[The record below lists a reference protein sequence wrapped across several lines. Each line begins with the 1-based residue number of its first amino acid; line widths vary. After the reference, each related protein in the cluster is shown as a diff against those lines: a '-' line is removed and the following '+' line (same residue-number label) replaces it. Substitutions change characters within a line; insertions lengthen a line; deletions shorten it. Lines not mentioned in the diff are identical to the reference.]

1 MKRDNI
7 IIGSRGSKL
16 AIIYAE
22 KVKSEISKFYSGKIE
37 IRKIITSGDQNQNER
52 LSSMGGKGMF
62 STDIEKELLENKIDI
77 AVHALKDMPSADTNG
92 LTTNCFLK
100 RNSPNEILI
109 SKNLKFNDLK
119 QGSVIGT
126 SSFRREYQLRNVR
139 ADLVY
144 KLIRGNVDTRIKKL
158 ENNNEYDAIIL
169 SKAGIDS
176 LNLQNKITDEFDV
189 AKLVPC
195 AGQGIIAIQC
205 NENNQDIL
213 RLIEKINDK
222 QTRIIANTEREV
234 LKILEG
240 DCDTA
245 IGVFAIIKNNK
256 IELTAELFSVD
267 GKSRFFIKEDDDI
280 ENHMILAKKIAGD
293 LKIKS
298 KGSYKG

>member
-37 IRKIITSGDQNQNER
+37 IRKIVTTGDKNQNER

-62 STDIEKELLENKIDI
+62 STNIEKELLEDKIDI
-77 AVHALKDMPSADTNG
+77 AVHALKDMPSVDTIG

-158 ENNNEYDAIIL
+158 EKNEYDAIIL

-245 IGVFAIIKNNK
+245 IGVFARIKNKK